1 MSKAVLLLQM
11 GGPETLKD
19 VEPFLYNL
27 FNDPFIIQLPS
38 FIKPFQS
45 TLARF
50 ISSRRT
56 PKVSILYD
64 EIGGGS
70 PIRFETECQAK
81 ALEKSLR
88 KSLDTDFKVYYAMR
102 YSPPFLRDIIPVI
115 KEDAIQDLI
124 VIPLYPQYSEATT
137 GSSLYECKDLFDK
150 AELTNKLRI
159 TYIESWFDNPYYIE
173 LIQQRIID
181 QLSLLL
187 SDLSIQ
193 KKESEEKALREDILI
208 LFSAHGLPEKYVER
222 GDPYEQQIKSSV
234 ALIMQHEKLKIIRH
248 KISYQ
253 SKVGPVKWLEPNTEH
268 TIIELA
274 ERGEKNLIVVPISF
288 VGDHIETLHEINI
301 EYKELA
307 EEHGVQNFLMT
318 RAPKAN
324 SLLIKAL
331 ESLIINVR
339 TGVPLHPLN

>member
-1 MSKAVLLLQM
+1 MGKAVLLLQM

-19 VEPFLYNL
+19 VESFLYNL
-27 FNDPFIIQLPS
+27 FNDPFIIQLPF

-45 TLARF
+45 TLAKF

-56 PKVSILYD
+56 PKVSVLYD

-88 KSLDTDFKVYYAMR
+88 KTLGSGIKVYYAMR
-102 YSPPFLRDIIPVI
+102 YSSPFLRDVIPVM
-115 KEDAIQDLI
+115 KEDEIEDLV

-150 AELTNKLRI
+150 AGLTSKLRV
-159 TYIESWFDNPYYIE
+159 TYIESWFDNPYYIQLMQE
-173 LIQQRIID
+173 RIID
-181 QLSLLL
+181 KLSLLIH
-187 SDLSIQ
+187 DLAMNR
-193 KKESEEKALREDILI
+193 KEESEEKALREDILI

-253 SKVGPVKWLEPNTEH
+253 SKVGPVKWLEPNTED

-339 TGVPLHPLN
+339 TGDR

>member
-1 MSKAVLLLQM
+1 MGKAVLLLQM

-19 VEPFLYNL
+19 VESFLYNL
-27 FNDPFIIQLPS
+27 FNDPFIIQLPP

-50 ISSRRT
+50 ISSRRA
-56 PKVSILYD
+56 PKVSVLYD

-81 ALEKSLR
+81 ALEKSL
-88 KSLDTDFKVYYAMR
+88 KKTLGTDVKVYYAMR
-102 YSPPFLRDIIPVI
+102 YSPPFLRDVIPVMEEDDI
-115 KEDAIQDLI
+115 KDLV

-150 AELTNKLRI
+150 AGLTNNLRV
-159 TYIESWFDNPYYIE
+159 TYIESWFDNPYYIQ
-173 LIQQRIID
+173 LMQQRILD
-181 QLSLLL
+181 KLSLLL
-187 SDLSIQ
+187 AEVVVD
-193 KKESEEKALREDILI
+193 KAESEEKALREDILI

-222 GDPYEQQIKSSV
+222 GDPYEEQIKASV
-234 ALIMQHEKLKIIRH
+234 ALIMQHEELKMIRH

-307 EEHGVQNFLMT
+307 EKQGVQNFLMT

-339 TGVPLHPLN
+339 TGDR

>member
-1 MSKAVLLLQM
+1 M

-19 VEPFLYNL
+19 VESFLYNL

-38 FIKPFQS
+38 FLKPFQS
-45 TLARF
+45 TLAKF
-50 ISSRRT
+50 ISSRRA
-56 PKVSILYD
+56 PKVSVLYD

-81 ALEKSLR
+81 ALAKSL
-88 KSLDTDFKVYYAMR
+88 KSTLGSDIKVYYAMR
-102 YSPPFLRDIIPVI
+102 YSSPFLRDVIPMI
-115 KEDAIQDLI
+115 EKDDIADLV

-150 AELTNKLRI
+150 AGLTNKLRV
-159 TYIESWFDNPYYIE
+159 TYIESWFDNPYYIQ
-173 LIQQRIID
+173 LMQQRIID
-181 QLSLLL
+181 KLSLLL
-187 SDLSIQ
+187 SELVIDRGVA
-193 KKESEEKALREDILI
+193 EEKTLAEDILI

-222 GDPYEQQIKSSV
+222 GDPYEQQIRVSV
-234 ALIMQHEKLKIIRH
+234 KLIMQHENLKMIRH

-253 SKVGPVKWLEPNTEH
+253 SKVGPVKWLEPNTED

-274 ERGEKNLIVVPISF
+274 KCGEKNLIVVPISF

-307 EEHGVQNFLMT
+307 QKQGVQNFLMT

-324 SLLIKAL
+324 PLLIKAL
-331 ESLIINVR
+331 ESLV
-339 TGVPLHPLN
+339 V

>member
-1 MSKAVLLLQM
+1 MGKAVLLLQM

-19 VEPFLYNL
+19 VESFLYNL

-45 TLARF
+45 ILAKF

-56 PKVSILYD
+56 PKVSVLYD

-81 ALEKSLR
+81 ALEKSL
-88 KSLDTDFKVYYAMR
+88 KKTLDSNIKVYYAMR
-102 YSPPFLRDIIPVI
+102 YSSPFLRDVIPVME
-115 KEDAIQDLI
+115 EDNIRDLV

-150 AELTNKLRI
+150 AGLTSKLKV
-159 TYIESWFDNPYYIE
+159 TYIESWFDNPYYIQLMQE
-173 LIQQRIID
+173 RIID
-181 QLSLLL
+181 KLSLLTHNL
-187 SDLSIQ
+187 AMNRR
-193 KKESEEKALREDILI
+193 EETLGEDILI

-222 GDPYEQQIKSSV
+222 GDPYEQQIKASV
-234 ALIMQHEKLKIIRH
+234 TLIMQHEKLKMIRH

-307 EEHGVQNFLMT
+307 EKQGVQNFLMT

-324 SLLIKAL
+324 PLLIKAL
-331 ESLIINVR
+331 GSLII
-339 TGVPLHPLN
+339 

>member
-19 VEPFLYNL
+19 VESFLYNL
-27 FNDPFIIQLPS
+27 FNDPFIIQLPF

-45 TLARF
+45 TLAKF

-56 PKVSILYD
+56 PKVSVLYD

-81 ALEKSLR
+81 ALEKSL
-88 KSLDTDFKVYYAMR
+88 KKTLGSGIKVYYAMR
-102 YSPPFLRDIIPVI
+102 YSSPFLRDVIPVME
-115 KEDAIQDLI
+115 EDNISDLV

-150 AELTNKLRI
+150 AGLTSKLRV
-159 TYIESWFDNPYYIE
+159 TYIESWFDNPYYIQLMQE
-173 LIQQRIID
+173 RVID
-181 QLSLLL
+181 KLSLLTR
-187 SDLSIQ
+187 DLAMNS
-193 KKESEEKALREDILI
+193 KDILI

-222 GDPYEQQIKSSV
+222 GDPYEQQIKASV
-234 ALIMQHEKLKIIRH
+234 TLIMQHEKLKMIRH

-253 SKVGPVKWLEPNTEH
+253 SKVGPVKWLEPNTED

-307 EEHGVQNFLMT
+307 EKQGVQNFLMT

-324 SLLIKAL
+324 PLLIKAL
-331 ESLIINVR
+331 ESLIA
-339 TGVPLHPLN
+339 

>member
-1 MSKAVLLLQM
+1 M

-19 VEPFLYNL
+19 VESFLYNL
-27 FNDPFIIQLPS
+27 FNDPFIIQLPF

-45 TLARF
+45 TLAKF

-56 PKVSILYD
+56 PKVSVLYD

-81 ALEKSLR
+81 ALEKSLQ
-88 KSLDTDFKVYYAMR
+88 KTLGSGIKVYYAMR
-102 YSPPFLRDIIPVI
+102 YSSPFLRDVIPVME
-115 KEDAIQDLI
+115 EDNIRDLV

-150 AELTNKLRI
+150 AGLTSRLRV
-159 TYIESWFDNPYYIE
+159 TYIESWFDNPYYIQLMQE
-173 LIQQRIID
+173 RIID
-181 QLSLLL
+181 KLSLLVHNL
-187 SDLSIQ
+187 AMNS
-193 KKESEEKALREDILI
+193 KEESEGTLGEDILI

-222 GDPYEQQIKSSV
+222 GDPYEQQIKASV
-234 ALIMQHEKLKIIRH
+234 ALIMQHEKLKMIRH

-307 EEHGVQNFLMT
+307 EKQGVQNFLMT
-318 RAPKAN
+318 RATKAN
-324 SLLIKAL
+324 PLLIKAL
-331 ESLIINVR
+331 ESLVS
-339 TGVPLHPLN
+339 